1 MSFKVF
7 RGIKKRI
14 GKVVDNNQVELPHK
28 MQKKPAKKAGCCFQ
42 KTGNK
47 NNESNK

>member
-28 MQKKPAKKAGCCFQ
+28 MQKK
-42 KTGNK
+42 TGQEGRLLFPK
-47 NNESNK
+47 NRE